1 MARAAIAPRTL
12 PTVQKVLRI
21 DLVSHGMTE
30 AMRKARFPVDEPLTE
45 AGRRAVAAAGRLHAA
60 RVLTA
65 PERRAVETAALLGL
79 LGEEDD
85 RLRDLDA
92 GAWRGGELMSVPQ
105 DELYAWL
112 TDPTFRGHGG
122 EAVTDV
128 VDRTREWLDDI
139 AGQGVPTIAVTH
151 PAVIRA
157 ALLVTLDAPAK
168 SFWRIDIPPMSITRL
183 HYRGE
188 WTLHFRT

>member
-1 MARAAIAPRTL
+1 MPRIAVGFH
-12 PTVQKVLRI
+12 TVHKVLRL

-45 AGRRAVAAAGRLHAA
+45 AGRLAVAASGRLHAA

-65 PERRAVETAALLGL
+65 PERRATETAALLGL

-112 TDPTFRGHGG
+112 TDPKFRGHGG
-122 EAVTDV
+122 EAVIDV
-128 VDRTREWLDDI
+128 IARTREWLTDM
-139 AGQGVPTIAVTH
+139 AGQGVATIAVTH

-157 ALLVTLDAPAK
+157 ALLITLDAPAK
-168 SFWRIDIPPMSITRL
+168 SFWRIDIPPVSITRL

>member
-1 MARAAIAPRTL
+1 M
-12 PTVQKVLRI
+12 QKVLRL

-45 AGRRAVAAAGRLHAA
+45 AGRRAVSAAGRMHDA

-65 PERRAVETAALLGL
+65 PERRTVETAALMGL
-79 LGEEDD
+79 LGAEDD

-92 GAWRGGELMSVPQ
+92 GAWRGGELMSVPKE
-105 DELYAWL
+105 DLYLWL
-112 TDPTFRGHGG
+112 TDPSYRGHGG
-122 EAVTDV
+122 ESV
-128 VDRTREWLDDI
+128 VDVIERTGEWLADI
-139 AGQGVPTIAVTH
+139 AAEGEPTIAITH
-151 PAVIRA
+151 PAVVRA

-168 SFWRIDIPPMSITRL
+168 SFWRIDVPPVNITSL

-188 WTLHFRT
+188 WTLHFRP

>member
-1 MARAAIAPRTL
+1 M
-12 PTVQKVLRI
+12 QKVLRL

-45 AGRRAVAAAGRLHAA
+45 AGRRAVAACGRLHAA

-112 TDPTFRGHGG
+112 TDPKFRGHGG
-122 EAVTDV
+122 EAVIDV
-128 VDRTREWLDDI
+128 IERIREWLDDI
-139 AGQGVPTIAVTH
+139 AVQGMPTIAVTH
-151 PAVIRA
+151 PAVIRS

-168 SFWRIDIPPMSITRL
+168 SFWRIDIPPVSITRL

-188 WTLHFRT
+188 WTLHFRS

>member
-1 MARAAIAPRTL
+1 M
-12 PTVQKVLRI
+12 QKVLRL

-112 TDPTFRGHGG
+112 TDPKFRGHGG

-128 VDRTREWLDDI
+128 VDRTREWLDDM
-139 AGQGVPTIAVTH
+139 AGQGVPTIAITH

-188 WTLHFRT
+188 WTLHFRA

>member
-1 MARAAIAPRTL
+1 M
-12 PTVQKVLRI
+12 QKVLRL

-45 AGRRAVAAAGRLHAA
+45 AGRRAVAACGRLHAA

-65 PERRAVETAALLGL
+65 PERRAVETATVMGL
-79 LGEEDD
+79 TGAEDS

-92 GAWRGGELMSVPQ
+92 GAWRGGELMSVPKE
-105 DELYAWL
+105 DLYLWL
-112 TDPTFRGHGG
+112 TDPGYRGHGG
-122 EAVTDV
+122 ESVADV
-128 VDRTREWLDDI
+128 VERTGEWMADI
-139 AGQGVPTIAVTH
+139 AVEGEPTIAITH
-151 PAVIRA
+151 PAIIRA

-168 SFWRIDIPPMSITRL
+168 SFWRIDVPPVSVTRL

-188 WTLHFRT
+188 WTLHFRP

>member
-1 MARAAIAPRTL
+1 MH
-12 PTVQKVLRI
+12 KVLRL

-45 AGRRAVAAAGRLHAA
+45 AGRLAVAAAGRLHAA

-65 PERRAVETAALLGL
+65 PERRTIETAALLGL

-112 TDPTFRGHGG
+112 TDPKFRGHGG
-122 EAVTDV
+122 EAVIDV
-128 VDRTREWLDDI
+128 IARTREWLTDM
-139 AGQGVPTIAVTH
+139 AGQGLPTIAVTH

-157 ALLVTLDAPAK
+157 ALLITLDAPAK
-168 SFWRIDIPPMSITRL
+168 SFWRIDIPPISITRL

>member
-1 MARAAIAPRTL
+1 M
-12 PTVQKVLRI
+12 QKVLRL

-45 AGRRAVAAAGRLHAA
+45 AGRRAVAASGRLPAA

-79 LGEEDD
+79 LGEQDD

-112 TDPTFRGHGG
+112 TDPKFRGHGG
-122 EAVTDV
+122 ETVVDV
-128 VDRTREWLDDI
+128 VERTREWLDDM
-139 AGQGVPTIAVTH
+139 AAQGVPTIAVTH

-157 ALLVTLDAPAK
+157 ALLITLDAPSK
-168 SFWRIDIPPMSITRL
+168 SFWRIDIPPVSITRL

-188 WTLHFRT
+188 WTLHFRS

>member
-1 MARAAIAPRTL
+1 M
-12 PTVQKVLRI
+12 QKVLRV

-45 AGRRAVAAAGRLHAA
+45 AGRRAVSTAGRLHAA

-79 LGEEDD
+79 LGDEDE

-112 TDPTFRGHGG
+112 TDPKFRGHGG
-122 EAVTDV
+122 EAVIDV
-128 VDRTREWLDDI
+128 IERTREWLTDI
-139 AGQGVPTIAVTH
+139 ATQGTPTIAITH

-157 ALLVTLDAPAK
+157 ALLVALDAPAK
-168 SFWRIDIPPMSITRL
+168 SFWRIDIPPISVTRMN
-183 HYRGE
+183 YRDE